1 MARMANQ
8 QSNRPD
14 VIVVGA
20 GIIGL
25 STAFLLQR
33 NRFRVLVLDRK
44 GPAAEASR
52 GNAGAF
58 AFSEV
63 IPLATPNTVNRAPKW
78 LLDPLGPLSIP
89 PRYAIR
95 LAPWMFRFWRSAR
108 PSQVD
113 HGIRAQAALMDQSKH
128 ALLPFLK
135 QTATGGML
143 RRDGNLQLYEN
154 AAEFEASRPYWDARK
169 QLGIPFEHVHG
180 TYALSEIQPGLSKR
194 FVSGTLT
201 PEWYSISDPH
211 EYALTI
217 ADIFRNRGGQIEIT
231 DAQSLSTTAKS
242 VTIHC
247 AGEQTFTADQVVVC
261 AGAWSHSLAK
271 TLGDRIPLETERGY
285 NTTLPAATFD
295 LRVQLTFGGHG
306 FVITN
311 LGTGIRVGGG
321 VELGGLNAPPN
332 YARAQALLNKAKRF
346 LPELDTDGGT
356 QWMGFR
362 PSLPDSLPVI
372 GHSPKS
378 ERVIYAFGHGH
389 LGLTQSAGTA
399 ELVAELINGDPPSI
413 NLDPFRADR
422 F

>member
-1 MARMANQ
+1 MAKMAYQ
-8 QSNRPD
+8 QGNRPD

-33 NRFRVLVLDRK
+33 NKLRVLLLDRK

-63 IPLATPNTVNRAPKW
+63 IPLATPGTLRKAPKW
-78 LLDPLGPLSIP
+78 LVDPHGPLSIP
-89 PRYAIR
+89 PRYALR
-95 LAPWMFRFWRSAR
+95 LAPWMLRFWRAAR
-108 PSQVD
+108 PAQVE
-113 HGIRAQAALMDQSKH
+113 HGIRAQSTLMDHSKH

-135 QTATGGML
+135 QTATGSML
-143 RRDGNLQLYEN
+143 RRDGNLELYES
-154 AAEFEASRPYWDARK
+154 AAEFEATRPYWEARR
-169 QLGIPFEHVHG
+169 QLGIPFEHIRG
-180 TYALSEIQPGLSKR
+180 AYALSEIQPGLDKR
-194 FVSGTLT
+194 FVSGTFT

-217 ADIFRNRGGQIEIT
+217 ADIFRNRGGQIEIA
-231 DAQSLSTTAKS
+231 DAMSLSATRRN
-242 VTIHC
+242 VTVRC
-247 AGEQTFTADQVVVC
+247 AGDRSFAADRVVVS
-261 AGAWSHSLAK
+261 AGAWSHDLAR
-271 TLGDRIPLETERGY
+271 TVGDRIPLETERGY
-285 NTTLPAATFD
+285 NTTLPSAAFD
-295 LRVQLTFGGHG
+295 LRTQLTFGGHG
-306 FVITN
+306 FVVTN
-311 LGTGIRVGGG
+311 IGSGIRVGGA

-332 YARAQALLNKAKRF
+332 FARAGALLAKARLF
-346 LPELDTDGGT
+346 LPDLDTEGGT
-356 QWMGFR
+356 PWMGFR

-372 GHSPKS
+372 GRSPTS

-399 ELVAELINGDPPSI
+399 ELVAELVSGEPPSI
-413 NLDPFRADR
+413 DLEPFRADR